1 MRNTSFRSRRFC
13 MKGIAAVVGGLA
25 LAASLP
31 AHAQPDA
38 SYPSRPI
45 TIVVPHPPGGSVD
58 GLARIFAVK
67 LGEELKQS
75 IIIDNRAGASGM
87 VGAGVVARA
96 QPDGYTLYLNA
107 SIHNI
112 NPLLYGKKMSF
123 DAVKDF
129 TPISGLAQGA
139 LILSVNNDVP
149 AKTVQEFV
157 SIVKASPDKYNFA
170 TTGFGSAGHLAIAQF
185 AYEAG
190 LADLQIPIVL
200 YKGGG
205 PALTDLI
212 GGQVHALADPM
223 LSSLPMVQ
231 GGKIRALA
239 VTGDKRSPLLPDVP
253 TMQEAGLKDF
263 EFYSWYGLWA
273 PAGLPEPILK
283 RLDAAAQNVMQSA
296 SMKEQL
302 GNLGFES
309 SYRNS
314 VDFAQYIQTETA
326 KYGAIIKQANIT
338 AE

>member
-1 MRNTSFRSRRFC
+1 
-13 MKGIAAVVGGLA
+13 
-25 LAASLP
+25 
-31 AHAQPDA
+31 
-38 SYPSRPI
+38 
-45 TIVVPHPPGGSVD
+45 
-58 GLARIFAVK
+58 
-67 LGEELKQS
+67 
-75 IIIDNRAGASGM
+75 IIIDNRAGASGL

-157 SIVKASPDKYNFA
+157 SVVKAAPGKYNFA

-190 LADLQIPIVL
+190 LSNLQIPIVL

-239 VTGDKRSPLLPDVP
+239 VTGDRRSPLLPEDRKSTRLNSSHVKISY
-253 TMQEAGLKDF
+253 AVFCLKKKTKIGF
-263 EFYSWYGLWA
+263 QLA
-273 PAGLPEPILK
+273 K
-283 RLDAAAQNVMQSA
+283 QVLD
-296 SMKEQL
+296 K
-302 GNLGFES
+302 G
-309 SYRNS
+309 
-314 VDFAQYIQTETA
+314 
-326 KYGAIIKQANIT
+326 KW
-338 AE
+338 